1 MPTAVGHSH
10 VERQRAFMQR
20 LDDQAKRCYLRCIRQ
35 GMTAP
40 EARITALDDINIRK
54 RASNGKAIKFQTP

>member
-1 MPTAVGHSH
+1 MPSQAARSH
-10 VERQRAFMQR
+10 AERQRAFMQR
-20 LDDQAKRCYLRCIRQ
+20 LDAQARRCYLRCIRQ

-54 RASNGKAIKFQTP
+54 RVGYGKAIKL